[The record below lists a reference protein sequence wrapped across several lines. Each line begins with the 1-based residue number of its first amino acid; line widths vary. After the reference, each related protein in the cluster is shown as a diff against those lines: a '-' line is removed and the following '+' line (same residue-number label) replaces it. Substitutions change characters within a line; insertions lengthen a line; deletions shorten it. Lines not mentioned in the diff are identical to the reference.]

1 LELTTGKAFNPYYV
15 KRDFKKKD
23 LFQDYIN
30 LKYGF
35 SQWQNN
41 KQATPKKPSWAK
53 EAKVAD
59 IRKAIDNALLPL
71 VEQNIISNRAE
82 LIYQL
87 QEWGYELNRTGKDT
101 ITIIDQN
108 NKKTKLKGAIYSKG
122 FDNGFAGIREEIERS
137 KRETVTGARRTLQ
150 SVRAELNRNIR
161 EQAKYNA
168 ERYRPTKKNTKQN
181 DKVAKVSE
189 KMERA
194 TTLASAPKFTPKG
207 LEDDRDREEA
217 ITSIRSRTERKRE
230 RNRAAAERI
239 NSNTDRAKEL
249 DRKSEIFNNAPHE
262 AIRTI
267 SKRTRQRELRRGLKE
282 SINTLVSALGSFI
295 EAISKTIKQPKEEEK
310 QIIKSVLE
318 TETKEQ
324 QPRGFGFE
332 R

>member
-1 LELTTGKAFNPYYV
+1 V
-15 KRDFKKKD
+15 
-23 LFQDYIN
+23 
-30 LKYGF
+30 
-35 SQWQNN
+35 
-41 KQATPKKPSWAK
+41 PKKPNWTK
-53 EAKVAD
+53 KAKVAD
-59 IRKAIDNALLPL
+59 IRKAIDKALLPL
-71 VEQNIISNRAE
+71 VEENIIQNRSE

-87 QEWGYELNRTGKDT
+87 QEWGYELNRTGKDSIS
-101 ITIIDQN
+101 ITDQN
-108 NKKTKLKGAIYSKG
+108 GKNTKLKGLIYGEK
-122 FDNGFAGIREEIERS
+122 FDNGLSGVAEEIERG
-137 KRETVTGARRTLQ
+137 KKLTVTGARRTLQ
-150 SVRAELNRNIR
+150 SVRAELDRNIR

-181 DKVAKVSE
+181 DKVVKDS
-189 KMERA
+189 KKLERA
-194 TTLASAPKFTPKG
+194 TIMESAPKFTTKG
-207 LEDDRDREEA
+207 LEENDRDTEEA
-217 ITSIRSRTERKRE
+217 IRAIRSIRERTRSRTERS
-230 RNRAAAERI
+230 AERI
-239 NSNTDRAKEL
+239 KSSTDRAKEL

-324 QPRGFGFE
+324 QKPQGFSFE